1 MDFVT
6 AITAVFR
13 DNDRIT
19 RATWHNR
26 HIFVALE
33 EGILCIKG
41 FNKENDDLFHPWT
54 VTEQDFFASDWE
66 VVTDA

>member
-1 MDFVT
+1 MNFTDALSVAFK
-6 AITAVFR
+6 

-26 HIFVALE
+26 NIYVQVE

-41 FNKENDDLFHPWT
+41 NPDDGLFHPWT
-54 VTEQDFFASDWE
+54 VSEQDFFASDWE